1 MLESRR
7 FPNHK
12 LSEAFMRRLTFLLLI
27 GFLAVPAF
35 AQTPLGL
42 SGWITSLSQPKDYVL
57 KRISSWDRSGA
68 NADYRPLEPGQ
79 TLTLLD
85 EKGPGEISHVWI
97 TINSSESYHLKKL
110 VLRMYW
116 DGESEPS
123 VEAPIGDF
131 FGLGNGEYFMYESL
145 PLSVGSVKA
154 LNSFFPMPFNKSAR
168 ITVTNEGS
176 KQVGSFFFNID
187 MRAYSKPLA
196 PDTLYFHAQY
206 RQCAPCQGWT
216 NDWDSNGNDKVNNKP
231 NLDGAGNYVFLE
243 AAGRGHFVGVTQSIF
258 QNQDD
263 WWGEGDDM
271 IFVDGEKLPSITGTG
286 SEDYYLGAWG
296 FDGGPS
302 SYLLYGVPIKE
313 GYTAGSRWSVYR
325 FHLDSPVPFTKSI
338 RVTIEHGHA
347 NHRSDNFY
355 SVAYWYQAEPH
366 AKFPALPP
374 VEDRIP
380 RIYPVGGPGN
390 AGK

>member
-1 MLESRR
+1 MR
-7 FPNHK
+7 K
-12 LSEAFMRRLTFLLLI
+12 LTLFLQI
-27 GFLAVPAF
+27 LALAAPAF
-35 AQTPLGL
+35 AQAPMGLG
-42 SGWITSLSQPKDYVL
+42 GWIGTLSQPKDYVL
-57 KRISSWDRSGA
+57 RRISSWDRTGA

-116 DGESEPS
+116 DGESDPS
-123 VEAPIGDF
+123 VETPIGDF

-168 ITVTNEGS
+168 ITVTNEG
-176 KQVGSFFFNID
+176 KEKVGSFYFNID
-187 MRAYSKPLA
+187 MRTYAKSFA

-216 NDWDSNGNDKVNNKP
+216 NDWKSNGDDKVNKKP
-231 NLDGAGNYVFLE
+231 NLDGEGNYVFLE
-243 AAGRGHFVGVTQSIF
+243 ATGRGHFVGVTQSIF

-271 IFVDGEKLPSITGTG
+271 IFVDGEKLPSMTGTG

-302 SYLLYGVPIKE
+302 AYLLFGVPIK
-313 GYTAGSRWSVYR
+313 GGFTAGSRWSVYR
-325 FHLDSPVPFTKSI
+325 FHLDSPIPFTRSI

-355 SVAYWYQAEPH
+355 SDAYWYQTEPH
-366 AKFPALPP
+366 ARFPQLPP
-374 VEDRIP
+374 VEERIP
-380 RIYPVGGPGN
+380 RIFPVGGPGN